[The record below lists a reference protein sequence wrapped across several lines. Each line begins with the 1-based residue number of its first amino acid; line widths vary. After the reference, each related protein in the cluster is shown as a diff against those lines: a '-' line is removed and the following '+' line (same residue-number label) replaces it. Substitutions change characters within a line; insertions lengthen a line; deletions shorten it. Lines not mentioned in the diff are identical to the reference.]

1 VEAIERSIL
10 AGDSRQAQLLVRW
23 LPEGNTRLLAFAE
36 KEWRAG
42 RDPAA
47 LRELLKSLPED
58 RRAPYREL
66 LVRIKKERAN
76 GVPG

>member
-1 VEAIERSIL
+1 VESIERAIL
-10 AGDSRQAQLLVRW
+10 AGDARQAQLMMRW
-23 LPEGNTRLLAFAE
+23 LPESNTRLLAFAE

-47 LRELLKSLPED
+47 LRELLKSLPEE
-58 RRAPYREL
+58 RRAPYRDL
-66 LVRIKKERAN
+66 LVRIKKERAT